1 MRVVLVAKLVT
12 GMMAA
17 VAVVGAGAA
26 GTASASPKPVGAKS
40 SAAEQF
46 LRDSTPVEKA
56 SARFEAKAMSWFE
69 DPSLTNAQ
77 AESAARP
84 MVTALEL
91 FRRELVSQRWPAGTN
106 HDISNFAAACGALV
120 KDLRALSHD
129 DMAKSSSWEGPL
141 LHDDLVTTAA
151 ANKVRHDLGLRPVTE
166 L

>member
-1 MRVVLVAKLVT
+1 MRAVLVARLVT
-12 GMMAA
+12 GMMAV
-17 VAVVGAGAA
+17 VAVVGAGASA
-26 GTASASPKPVGAKS
+26 TASASPKPASAKRT
-40 SAAEQF
+40 AAEQF
-46 LRDSTPVEKA
+46 VRDSAPVEKA

-91 FRRELVSQRWPAGTN
+91 FRRELGAQRWPAGTN
-106 HDISNFAAACGALV
+106 HDISNFASACGTLV
-120 KDLRALSHD
+120 RDLKALSHD

-141 LHDDLVTTAA
+141 LHDDLATTAA
-151 ANKVRHDLGLRPVTE
+151 ANKVRRDLGLRPVTV